1 MTWRMR
7 STISSW
13 KISRCSM
20 LRWRASWG
28 VMGMALV
35 GDWGLGIG
43 DSGFGI
49 RDSGFGRWSLL
60 IVIPAEAGTQCLR
73 LPKSQ
78 SRWVPA
84 FAGMTAPE
92 AMPAHASPL
101 QQILQQRMPMPC
113 KDRLGIELHA
123 FHRVFEV
130 SQIRGAAGRGKGGK
144 DV

>member
-20 LRWRASWG
+20 VRWRASWG

-60 IVIPAEAGTQCLR
+60 IVIPAEAGTKCLR

-84 FAGMTAPE
+84 FLGMKDPE
-92 AMPAHASPL
+92 AMTEQASPH
-101 QQILQQRMPMPC
+101 QDILHQRTP
-113 KDRLGIELHA
+113 L
-123 FHRVFEV
+123 
-130 SQIRGAAGRGKGGK
+130 RGEERRGT
-144 DV
+144 